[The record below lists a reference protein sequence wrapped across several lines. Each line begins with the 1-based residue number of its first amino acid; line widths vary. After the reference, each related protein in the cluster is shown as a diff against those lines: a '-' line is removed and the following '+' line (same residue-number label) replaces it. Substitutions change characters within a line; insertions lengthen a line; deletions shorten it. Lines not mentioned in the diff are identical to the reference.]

1 MTTNEK
7 GSFGRSRP
15 DSKMKVRPFSGLNQK
30 RPISGTT
37 SFRPEIYFTDY
48 NKEVTNIGDEIPFE
62 ELFDRNE
69 RTLCATFAKFG
80 DLQYHTPNRRI
91 GNYFQYSAK
100 LKSSHL
106 REVITLQNTITNV
119 EKNEYEIPI

>member
-1 MTTNEK
+1 MDIQEDPGESEDDDEYDELDDVEELKKKFGVKEEGFVRRPLTTNEN
-7 GSFGRSRP
+7 GSYGRSRP
-15 DSKMKVRPFSGLNQK
+15 DSKMKVRPFSGLVQK

-37 SFRPEIYFTDY
+37 TFRPEIFFTNY

-80 DLQYHTPNRRI
+80 DL
-91 GNYFQYSAK
+91 
-100 LKSSHL
+100 
-106 REVITLQNTITNV
+106 
-119 EKNEYEIPI
+119 